1 MRRDLKIGMLIGV
14 GVVICATVAL
24 SLWPGA
30 SVEDRVRQNMIEVG
44 GSEFEPPKPIDAKP
58 GNLVIPER
66 KAGETDEPIIRPF
79 VGDTKLRLTELR
91 RQGPSQANQPNR
103 PSPSR
108 PRRFMWSLR
117 TRRCRRSRSSITAPA
132 RRWQK
137 ILQANSAIL
146 KAPEKIKPGMRL
158 VIPDATG
165 RQRRGRKTQDDN
177 ESITVIMDLL
187 Y

>member
-30 SVEDRVRQNMIEVG
+30 SVEDRVRQNMSETG
-44 GSEFEPPKPIDAKP
+44 GPGAGYEPPKPVDAKP

-66 KAGETDEPIIRPF
+66 KTGETDASIIRPF
-79 VGDTKLRLTELR
+79 AGEVKPRPVEPAGKTGADGTAEPAKPKPTETIHVVTADETLSKI
-91 RQGPSQANQPNR
+91 SQKYYG
-103 PSPSR
+103 
-108 PRRFMWSLR
+108 
-117 TRRCRRSRSSITAPA
+117 TSSQ
-132 RRWQK
+132 WQK

-158 VIPDATG
+158 VIPDAPAGGAAAEKPKTTTT
-165 RQRRGRKTQDDN
+165 RKQ
-177 ESITVIMDLL
+177 
-187 Y
+187 